1 MHLRLRAEA
10 SDRAL
15 RQPRRWLACAL
26 LAAGALALCAS
37 ASFGSGGHRAHISRA
52 RPRCVPRRSR
62 TIARSGAS
70 VLLLRTTGPSDGKYG
85 APHSLL
91 GCRKVAQL
99 PVDLFD
105 FEDGDTPMEV
115 RTSFD
120 GPYAAFYLGWAYSTC
135 TFYIS
140 AGAEDCET
148 SLFESVNL
156 GNGHVK
162 VNLPSVREGGP
173 ALPSA
178 LVVTRGGWI
187 AWVSGTS
194 AAGTPLLARDSKGR
208 RTLDPGPIDAGS
220 LHVSGAG
227 VRWTDAGI
235 AHSAILG

>member
-1 MHLRLRAEA
+1 MHLRLRTDA

-15 RQPRRWLACAL
+15 RRPWRLLACTL
-26 LAAGALALCAS
+26 VAAGALALCAGT
-37 ASFGSGGHRAHISRA
+37 SFGSGGHRAHVSRA

-70 VLLLRTTGPSDGKYG
+70 VLLLRTTGPDDGKYG

-91 GCRKVAQL
+91 GCRKVAQR
-99 PVDLFD
+99 PVELFN

-135 TFYIS
+135 SFYMS
-140 AGAEDCET
+140 AGAEDCGT

-162 VNLPSVREGGP
+162 VSLPSVREGGP

-178 LVVTRGGWI
+178 LVVTDGGWI
-187 AWVSGTS
+187 AWVSS
-194 AAGTPLLARDSKGR
+194 ASATGTPLLARDSKGQ

-220 LHVSGAG
+220 LRAGGAA
-227 VRWTDAGI
+227 VRWKNEGI
-235 AHSAILG
+235 PRSAALG

>member
-1 MHLRLRAEA
+1 MPFRFRGVT

-15 RQPRRWLACAL
+15 RQPSPWLVCML
-26 LAAGALALCAS
+26 MVAGAIALCAG
-37 ASFGSGGHRAHISRA
+37 AAFGSRVRHAHVSRA

-62 TIARSGAS
+62 TLARSGAS
-70 VLLLRTTGPSDGKYG
+70 VLLLRTTGPDDGKYG

-91 GCRKVAQL
+91 GCRTVAQR

-105 FEDGDTPMEV
+105 FEDGDTPTEV

-135 TFYIS
+135 SFYMS

-156 GNGHVK
+156 GTGRVK
-162 VNLPSVREGGP
+162 VSLPSVREGGP

-178 LVVTRGGWI
+178 LVVTHNGWI
-187 AWVSGTS
+187 AWVSRG
-194 AAGTPLLARDSKGR
+194 AAGATPLMARGSKEQ

-220 LHVSGAG
+220 LRVSGAA
-227 VRWTDAGI
+227 VRWEDAGV
-235 AHSAILG
+235 AHSATLG